1 MRRFPMR
8 KGLLI
13 LIMLALMLPAAVF
26 AGGDQEVQTP
36 GVTDDKILVG
46 FTMPMSGPIGFI
58 GSLTMDLTNA
68 VFEKYN
74 QEEGGIY
81 GRKLELIAYD
91 SGTDASQALANY
103 RKLILEDEVFCVL
116 FGFGSFIRPAYD
128 FFEEQEVPWLFPM
141 APPYDVIFPP
151 REYLFSLFPT
161 TATQMKTEVKWIID
175 QGKYKKIACIYG
187 DSASGKTGL
196 DGLKKELEGT
206 GIEIVAEEAL
216 KEASTSASV
225 QVAKIAKTDH
235 DLIMIFGFTMQPA
248 AVAIKEIKKI
258 GLESDIMINQ
268 PITNNTTLKMLEG
281 VDVEGIY
288 GSWWGA
294 LEYRPEKPEDATPEM
309 RAAAEVLKKYAPNVD
324 LGQVE
329 HSLSVELFIEAL
341 KRSGENLTRESFIAA
356 METFDNYPTGKGSYA
371 TFSPNRREGVA
382 GGIMAQIQN
391 GEWVQISD
399 WIDVEID
406 ESKSY
411 K

>member
-1 MRRFPMR
+1 MKKSFLSFMV
-8 KGLLI
+8 
-13 LIMLALMLPAAVF
+13 LAIVLHSSVF
-26 AGGDQEVQTP
+26 AEGQQELQTP

-68 VFEKYN
+68 VFQKYN
-74 QEEGGIY
+74 EEEGGIY

-91 SGTDASQALANY
+91 CGSDTSQALANY
-103 RKLILEDEVFCVL
+103 RKLILEDKVFCVL
-116 FGFGSFIRPAYD
+116 FGFGSFIRPAYNL
-128 FFEEQEVPWLFPM
+128 FEDQSVPWLFPM

-161 TATQMKTEVKWIID
+161 TATQMKTEAKWIIA

-196 DGLKKELEGT
+196 EGLKRELEGT
-206 GIEIVAEEAL
+206 GIEIVAAEAL

-248 AVAIKEIKKI
+248 AVAVKEIKKI
-258 GLESDIMINQ
+258 GLESDIMLNQ
-268 PITNNTTLKMLEG
+268 PITNNTTLKMLQG

-294 LEYRPEKPEDATPEM
+294 LEFRSDKPEVSTPEM
-309 RAAAEVLKKYAPNVD
+309 RAAAAVLDKYAPHVD
-324 LGQVE
+324 RGQVE

-341 KRSGENLTRESFIAA
+341 KRAGKDLTREGFIEA
-356 METFDNYPTGKGSYA
+356 METFDNYPTGKGSFA
-371 TFSPNRREGVA
+371 TFSPSRREGVS
-382 GGIMAQIQN
+382 GGVMAQIQN

-399 WIDVEID
+399 WINVDID
-406 ESKSY
+406 ESQSY